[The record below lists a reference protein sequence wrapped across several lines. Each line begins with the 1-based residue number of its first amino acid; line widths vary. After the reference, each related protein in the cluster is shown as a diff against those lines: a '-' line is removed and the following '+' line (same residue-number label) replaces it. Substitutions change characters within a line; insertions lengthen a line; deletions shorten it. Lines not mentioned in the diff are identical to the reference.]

1 MGFLKDLGQV
11 AGQIAGVAIAAPVI
25 LVGEVVKSDYI
36 KEIGEAAGNV
46 TAHTGEILGSVAES
60 TVKCASGIINND
72 SKKVN
77 EGFSEVVE
85 TSAKTVVGMGKG
97 LVKTAEKGI
106 DTVAA
111 IADGDT
117 DKAIRTGKE
126 LVKIAAVSTLA
137 VGICDVIGGLDLD
150 HDGIPDILED
160 HGLFGDKDNVQLVE
174 NPNMH
179 YVSPHNR
186 TLPDGREIWVDG
198 DGDTTV
204 DTYDGWVQHNPDY
217 RI

>member
-1 MGFLKDLGQV
+1 MGFLKDLGQF

-25 LVGEVVKSDYI
+25 IVGEVVKSDYI
-36 KEIGEAAGNV
+36 KEIGETAGNV
-46 TAHTGEILGSVAES
+46 TAHTGKILGSVAEG

-97 LVKTAEKGI
+97 LVRTAEKGI
-106 DTVAA
+106 DTVVA
-111 IADGDT
+111 IADGDA
-117 DKAIRTGKE
+117 DKAIKTGKE

-160 HGLFGDKDNVQLVE
+160 HGLFGDKDDVQLVE

>member
-11 AGQIAGVAIAAPVI
+11 AGQIAGAAIAAPVI
-25 LVGEVVKSDYI
+25 LVGEVVNSKYI
-36 KEIGEAAGNV
+36 KDIGEAAGNA
-46 TAHTGEILGSVAES
+46 TAHTGEILGFVAEG

-72 SKKVN
+72 SKKVD

-97 LVKTAEKGI
+97 LIKTAEKGI
-106 DTVAA
+106 DTVVA
-111 IADGDT
+111 IAEGDT
-117 DKAIRTGKE
+117 DKAIQTGKE

-137 VGICDVIGGLDLD
+137 VGVCDVIGGIDLD
-150 HDGIPDILED
+150 HDGVPDILED
-160 HGLFGDKDNVQLVE
+160 HGLFGDKDDVQLVE

-179 YVSPHNR
+179 YVSPHYR
-186 TLPDGREIWVDG
+186 TLPDGRKIWVDG

-204 DTYDGWVQHNPDY
+204 DTYDGWMQHNPDY
-217 RI
+217 RV